1 MIMNL
6 IGKYKFKEIKYVL
19 NNFSNTS
26 KGNFINNN
34 NNKNNFKSFLTNINQ
49 IKTNYNDIIKQNNK
63 INIVNSKYFIF
74 SNKNTINNVKNIK
87 FLLNQNLISEK
98 NYFFYS
104 KNMED
109 NKKLKDVAN
118 FENVLP
124 NAVKGKVVTRFPPE
138 PSGFLH
144 IGHAKAAMLNY
155 HYSKIYEGKMILRFD
170 DTNPA
175 KEKDEYVE
183 NIKNDLKS
191 MEIIPDRVT
200 HTSDYFDVL
209 MEWMTKLI
217 KEGKCYC
224 DDTVQEVMR
233 DERMKGIPSKNRDNS
248 IEKNL
253 EIWEKMCQKNA
264 PEEVKTFC
272 VRGKIDYKH
281 KNKCLRDPV
290 FYRFSDQTHHK
301 VGDKYKVF
309 PTYDFCCPIVDYIEE
324 ITHTLRTNEY
334 ADRIPM
340 YKWVLEACKLPMNEI
355 YEYSRLNMIHTVLSK
370 RNLRWF
376 VDNNFVDGWNDPRF
390 PTVQGIIRKGLTVK
404 TLKEFMMAQGP
415 SKNANCQE
423 WDKLWAMNRNNID
436 PVAKRLFAVTD
447 ENKVEIILDNVNDE
461 VQKVDVDWHQ
471 KVKIFKIIRYNANII

>member
-1 MIMNL
+1 MEAK
-6 IGKYKFKEIKYVL
+6 GK
-19 NNFSNTS
+19 
-26 KGNFINNN
+26 
-34 NNKNNFKSFLTNINQ
+34 
-49 IKTNYNDIIKQNNK
+49 
-63 INIVNSKYFIF
+63 
-74 SNKNTINNVKNIK
+74 
-87 FLLNQNLISEK
+87 
-98 NYFFYS
+98 
-104 KNMED
+104 
-109 NKKLKDVAN
+109 KDVAN

-138 PSGFLH
+138 PSGYLH
-144 IGHAKAAMLNY
+144 IGHAKAAMLNF

-183 NIKNDLKS
+183 NIKYDLKS
-191 MEIIPDRVT
+191 MEIIPDKVT
-200 HTSDYFDVL
+200 HTSDHFDVL

-224 DDTVQEVMR
+224 DDTIQEVMR
-233 DERMKGIPSKNRDNS
+233 DERMKGIASKNRDNTP
-248 IEKNL
+248 EKNL
-253 EIWEKMCQKNA
+253 EIWEKMCLKNA
-264 PEEVKTFC
+264 PEEVKNFC

-290 FYRFSDQTHHK
+290 FYRFSDQCHHR

-309 PTYDFCCPIVDYIEE
+309 PTYDFCCPIVDHIEGV
-324 ITHTLRTNEY
+324 THTLRTNEY

-340 YKWVLEACKLPMNEI
+340 YKWVLEACGLPMNEI

-376 VDNNFVDGWNDPRF
+376 VQNNQVDGWNDPRF
-390 PTVQGIIRKGLTVK
+390 PTVQGILRKGLTVK
-404 TLKEFMMAQGP
+404 TLKDFMMAQGP

-436 PVAKRLFAVTD
+436 PISKRLFAVSF
-447 ENKVEIILDNVNDE
+447 ENKAEVFIENISDEI
-461 VQKVDVDWHQ
+461 QKVEVDWHQ
-471 KVKIFKIIRYNANII
+471 KVNSKYNFINYY